1 MSQPKTIRLIDY
13 KRPPFT
19 TDLINLSFK
28 HYDDHVDVGSKA
40 IYKRAPEGNGA
51 QEIVF
56 YTKNPNTPDQPDYLH
71 SVTVNG
77 VTLTEDGYTY
87 DKENGELRIQ
97 LDPSET
103 EAEVEFTTR
112 LYPKTNTTG
121 IGVFW
126 SEKCSATQCEA
137 TEFRQIVPALDRPD
151 VMSRF
156 NVRIEA
162 PKDTH
167 PVLLTN
173 GDQTGA
179 GELDNGRHWATFETA
194 FAIPDYLFAEVA
206 GDLKHIGEYFT
217 AKDGRGVV
225 LKSFVEDGDP
235 ERGRY
240 GLKALIKAMEFDEN
254 VFDAI
259 YRQNKFDTAALSKL
273 SFSAMEN
280 MALNIFRDTQIL
292 VDKSVSTDANF
303 LRAKRVRAHEY
314 FHTKSGNET
323 TLANFLHV
331 SLKEG
336 LTVKREH
343 MFMAQETS
351 AAFERIHNAK
361 FLRASQF
368 PEDDGPLAH
377 QVLPDEVDSIDNC
390 YSPTIYEKGAEIL
403 EMAEVMMGHDKFV
416 QGVKNFFQ
424 NNRGKAVFI
433 QDLLHELE
441 AVSGLELASG
451 QFFQWYKQA
460 GRPRV
465 KAEGVYDAE
474 AKTYTLTLTQKM
486 PATPGQPVKKPMM
499 IPIKL
504 GLIDKQGNAMP
515 LTLSTDQ
522 GTAVGAGKDERVLN
536 FTKAKQTFVFNHVES
551 EPAFH
556 SLMRNFSAPVDLDP
570 GLSKSQ
576 FEQMMVHDKDDF
588 NRWDAGQRLAM
599 AELLRLYDGYTST
612 GFMPEI
618 SKDHIET
625 VRALLNDRKSDPAI
639 LTLALTP
646 PAKPELESAVLASG
660 RQVTPQAVSAVYAHL
675 RKSVAHALEKEF
687 SDLVIDLQENKRA
700 YDPDDYKG
708 MGERSLKGLALQ
720 YLTDTGAKQYLEFA
734 KFLYTSSDN
743 MTDKESA
750 ILALRDHPSS
760 QRSFVMSDCLEKLHN
775 DKMAVQNWFT
785 WYAGSDTSD
794 VIDGL
799 KKVSGERFFDWN
811 TQGHV
816 RLLFGAFAGSKDFLE
831 GNYSQFHTPEGYKF
845 LADSILKEDQITPHI
860 AAGFMVDSLC
870 SWRNYDARTQKLML
884 EQLERVASTNL
895 SNDTGDKVRRSL
907 PTAVE
912 RRNLFNPPDLKV

>member
-1 MSQPKTIRLIDY
+1 MSEPKTIRLIDY
-13 KRPPFT
+13 KRPSFT
-19 TDLINLSFK
+19 TDVLNLDFQ
-28 HYDDHVDVGSKA
+28 HYEDHIDVKSKA
-40 IYKRAPEGNGA
+40 IYHRTAEGDGA
-51 QEIVF
+51 HEIVF
-56 YTKNPNTPDQPDYLH
+56 DVKNPNTPSEPDYLQ

-77 VTLTEDGYTY
+77 VSLNEYGYIY

-103 EAEVEFTTR
+103 DAEIEFATR

-137 TEFRQIVPALDRPD
+137 TEFRKIVPALDRPD
-151 VMSRF
+151 VMCRF

-162 PKDTH
+162 PKATH

-179 GELDNGRHWATFETA
+179 SELDNGRHWASFETA

-217 AKDGRGVV
+217 AKDGHGV
-225 LKSFVEDGDP
+225 LLRSFVEEGDA

-254 VFDAI
+254 VFDAV

-351 AAFERIHNAK
+351 PAFERIHNAK

-390 YSPTIYEKGAEIL
+390 YSPTIYEKGAELL
-403 EMAEVMMGHDKFV
+403 EMVEVMIGRDKFI
-416 QGVKNFFQ
+416 QGVKNFFE

-441 AVSGLELASG
+441 KVSGLELASG

-465 KAEGVYDAE
+465 KAEGVYDAA
-474 AKTYTLTLTQKM
+474 AKTYTLTLSQKM
-486 PATPGQPVKKPMM
+486 PGTVKPMM
-499 IPIKL
+499 IPVKL
-504 GLIDKQGNAMP
+504 GLVDKQGNAIP
-515 LTLSTDQ
+515 LTLLTDH
-522 GTAVGAGKDERVLN
+522 GATVGAGKEERVLN
-536 FTKAKQTFVFNHVES
+536 FTKAKQTFVFTNVEN

-599 AELLRLYDGYTST
+599 AELLRLYDGYTTT
-612 GFMPEI
+612 GSMPEV

-625 VRALLNDRKSDPAI
+625 VRQLLNDRKSDPAI

-646 PAKPELESAVLASG
+646 PAKPELESAVLASDHH
-660 RQVTPQAVSAVYAHL
+660 VSPQAVSAVYAHL
-675 RKSVAHALEKEF
+675 HKTVAHALEKEF

-708 MGERSLKGLALQ
+708 MGERSLKGLAMQ

-750 ILALRDHPSS
+750 VLALRDQPSS
-760 QRSFVMSDCLEKLHN
+760 QRDFVMGDLLEKLRD

-794 VIDGL
+794 VINGL
-799 KKVSGERFFDWN
+799 KKVSSERFFDWN

-831 GNYSQFHTPEGYKF
+831 GNYNQFHTPEGYKF
-845 LADSILKEDQITPHI
+845 LADSILKEDRITPHI

-870 SWRNYDARTQKLML
+870 SWRNYDDKTQKLML
-884 EQLERVASTNL
+884 EQLERVAAAPNL

-912 RRNLFNPPDLKV
+912 RRNLFNPPDLKL